1 MSAGTRGNSQLA
13 NRSANLRVTG
23 KRDEAAQLVAEGRLT
38 MEAIAEE
45 VGVHRRTI
53 SRWLKEYDFMARVQE
68 VVKEFEDQS
77 RGRLLSQ
84 RWGRIEKLI
93 DRAEEIEALFAAR
106 KLQDAES
113 DDPSVAAQI
122 ATGHVVRRPK
132 YIGHG
137 KYSERLYE
145 WEADVALLRE
155 YRETLRQIAIETGQW
170 SEKQQI
176 DAAVSVTGPVTF
188 TEVRVRFLPKRAT
201 EEEEGTASAV

>member
-1 MSAGTRGNSQLA
+1 MVESARRTSQLA
-13 NRSANLRVTG
+13 NRSADLRVTG

-38 MEAIAEE
+38 LEAVAEE

-93 DRAEEIEALFAAR
+93 DRAEEIEAVFAAR
-106 KLQDAES
+106 RLQDADA
-113 DDPSVAAQI
+113 DDPSVAAQV
-122 ATGHVVRRPK
+122 ATGHVVKRPK

-145 WEADVALLRE
+145 YEADTALLRE
-155 YRETLRQIAIETGQW
+155 YRETLKQIAMETGQW
-170 SEKQQI
+170 SEK
-176 DAAVSVTGPVTF
+176 AEASGSVAVGPLAI
-188 TEVRVRFLPKRAT
+188 TERRVRMLPKRAT

>member
-1 MSAGTRGNSQLA
+1 MSAGSRGKSQLA
-13 NRSANLRVTG
+13 NRSADLRVTG

-38 MEAIAEE
+38 LEAVAEE

-53 SRWLKEYDFMARVQE
+53 SRWLKEYDFMERVQE

-93 DRAEEIEALFAAR
+93 DRAEEIEALFVAR
-106 KLQDAES
+106 RLQQA

-155 YRETLRQIAIETGQW
+155 YRETLKQIAIETGQW
-170 SEKQQI
+170 SQQ
-176 DAAVSVTGPVTF
+176 AEVGGSGAVGPLVI
-188 TEVRVRFLPKRAT
+188 TERRVRMLPKRAT

>member
-1 MSAGTRGNSQLA
+1 MVESARRTSQLA
-13 NRSANLRVTG
+13 NRSADLRVTG

-38 MEAIAEE
+38 MEAVAEE

-93 DRAEEIEALFAAR
+93 DRAEEIEAVFAAR
-106 KLQDAES
+106 RLQEAES
-113 DDPSVAAQI
+113 DDPSIAAQI
-122 ATGHVVRRPK
+122 ATGHVVKRPK

-145 WEADVALLRE
+145 YEADTALLRE
-155 YRETLRQIAIETGQW
+155 YRETLKQIAVETGQW
-170 SEKQQI
+170 SQQAEVGGSGAI
-176 DAAVSVTGPVTF
+176 GPLVI
-188 TEVRVRFLPKRAT
+188 TERRVRMLPKRAT

>member
-1 MSAGTRGNSQLA
+1 MSAGTRGKSQLA
-13 NRSANLRVTG
+13 NRSADLRVTG

-38 MEAIAEE
+38 LEAVAEE

-106 KLQDAES
+106 RLQEAEG

-122 ATGHVVRRPK
+122 ATGHVVKRPK

-145 WEADVALLRE
+145 YEADTALLRE
-155 YRETLRQIAIETGQW
+155 YRETLKQIAIETGQW
-170 SEKQQI
+170 SQQ
-176 DAAVSVTGPVTF
+176 AEVGGSGAVGPLVI
-188 TEVRVRFLPKRAT
+188 TERRVRMLPKRAT